1 MPRHYIAGTL
11 MVNPTSITLA
21 GTPWADPTSTKDRGE
36 GQGNRVSITSRGNLR
51 NHPRWIPT
59 RCNRQGD
66 LGGITLE
73 GFTLEVLHDR
83 VVIRSGY
90 EESPSEVHDRLGTL
104 QRYHQECDMRYHPR
118 HSIVALQSH
127 TTKGVRVMCSVSARQ
142 PH

>member
-1 MPRHYIAGTL
+1 MILSPHFTDLRQGPGPSLSRAVSACPVVPRHYIAGTL

-21 GTPWADPTSTKDRGE
+21 GTPWADPTSTNDRGE

-73 GFTLEVLHDR
+73 GFRLEVSHNNSSSG
-83 VVIRSGY
+83 VVNKKKQSVCI
-90 EESPSEVHDRLGTL
+90 L
-104 QRYHQECDMRYHPR
+104 QMFKMY
-118 HSIVALQSH
+118 
-127 TTKGVRVMCSVSARQ
+127 
-142 PH
+142 